1 MVAPYTA
8 TLGYWF
14 WGIIMLVMMFSVWI
28 KSRSIGIVLIFT
40 ALYSAVTAT
49 LLPSEM
55 RLPAEGILAVCIAVI
70 LYRIFVSRE

>member
-28 KSRSIGIVLIFT
+28 KSRSIGMVLVFT
-40 ALYSAVTAT
+40 ALYSAVTAA